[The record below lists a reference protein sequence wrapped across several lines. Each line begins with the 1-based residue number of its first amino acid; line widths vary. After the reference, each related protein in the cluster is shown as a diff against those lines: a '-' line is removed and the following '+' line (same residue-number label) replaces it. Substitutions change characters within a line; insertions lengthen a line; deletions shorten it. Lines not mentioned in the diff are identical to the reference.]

1 MAREDAWLQRVR
13 PGDDPEKEPA
23 TLDTNVAYS
32 ARVNN
37 YWRGGKDNFASDRA
51 AAERA
56 VRAFPQLPEA
66 IRAGQAFRRRV
77 ARYLVEEAGVRQFL
91 DLGTGLPTADTIYQ
105 IAESIAPGGRAV
117 YVDNDPMVLSHAR
130 ALLSGSCAYVD
141 ADLRDTA
148 SILAQA
154 AHTLDFAEP
163 VAVILSSILHL
174 IPDADDPYRIVG
186 ALMDRVA
193 PGSQLVIVHPAS
205 DIRPEASAEMA
216 ASLNRTMAQQRTYRD
231 HAEVSRFFSGLEL
244 ADPGVV
250 GVPAWRPDSE
260 EEASV
265 PTMAW
270 SGVARKPGPVR
281 PGPG

>member
-1 MAREDAWLQRVR
+1 MAREDAWLLRVR
-13 PGDDPEKEPA
+13 PGDDPNKEPA

-77 ARYLVEEAGVRQFL
+77 ARYLVEQAGVRQFL

-117 YVDNDPMVLSHAR
+117 YVDNDPMVLSR
-130 ALLSGSCAYVD
+130 AYVD

-148 SILAQA
+148 SILAEA
-154 AHTLDFAEP
+154 AHTLNFAEP

-205 DIRPEASAEMA
+205 DIRPEASSEMA

-250 GVPAWRPDSE
+250 GVPAWRPDNE
-260 EEASV
+260 EEASA

-270 SGVARKPGPVR
+270 SGVARKPGP
-281 PGPG
+281 G